1 MTDQIQVPC
10 TIMRGGSSRG
20 PYFLAD
26 DLPDDWPTREK
37 IVLAVMGSG
46 DSQQI
51 NGVGGGTSL
60 TSKSAIVSKSDH
72 PDADIDYL
80 FMQVSIEE
88 QKIDI
93 GPSCGNILSGAV
105 PFAIESGL
113 VEIKENETLVRV
125 RNLNTDSFIEVT
137 VKTPDGEL
145 EYEGDASIDGVPG
158 TGSPIVLNFLDVCGT
173 KTGKLFPTGNERDV
187 YEGIEVSCVD
197 ASMPMVLIKAESLN
211 KTGHESKA
219 VLDADEALLSQVERI
234 RLAAAIDMGFG
245 DVTGNVI
252 PKVGL
257 LSKPQ
262 FDGTITSRYFVPQ
275 NCHASHSV
283 TGAICISVATVHKK
297 TIISDLIETPI
308 GSLTDIRIEHP
319 SGKIDLILKMEKEG
333 SAIDILSVG
342 LIRTAKKIMEG
353 VVTIPKKAIL

>member
-1 MTDQIQVPC
+1 MTDQIKVPC

-20 PYFLAD
+20 PYFLAN
-26 DLPDDWPTREK
+26 DLPDDWPSQEK

-60 TSKSAIVSKSDH
+60 TSKSAIVSKSNH
-72 PDADIDYL
+72 PNADIDYL
-80 FMQVSIEE
+80 FMQVSIKD

-113 VEIKENETLVRV
+113 VAAENGETLVRV
-125 RNLNTDSFIEVT
+125 RNVNTDSFIEVT
-137 VKTPDGEL
+137 VQTPNGVV

-158 TGSPIVLNFLDVCGT
+158 TAAPIVLNFLDVCGT
-173 KTGKLFPTGNERDV
+173 KTGKLFPTGNTRDV

-197 ASMPMVLIKAESLN
+197 ASMPMVLIKAESLQ
-211 KTGHESKA
+211 KTGYESKDE
-219 VLDADEALLSQVERI
+219 LDTDAALLAKIERI
-234 RLAAAIDMGFG
+234 RLAAALDMGFG
-245 DVTGNVI
+245 DVTGKVI

-262 FDGTITSRYFVPQ
+262 SDGTITSRYFVPQ

-283 TGAICISVATVHKK
+283 TGAICISVAAVHKK
-297 TIISDLIETPI
+297 TIIGDLIDTPSNETN
-308 GSLTDIRIEHP
+308 SIRIEHP
-319 SGKIDLILKMEKEG
+319 SGKIDLILKMKQDAET
-333 SAIDILSVG
+333 IDILSVG
-342 LIRTAKKIMEG
+342 LIRTAKKIMQG
-353 VVTIPKKAIL
+353 TVSISKKVIL